1 MYSHATTVVASF
13 NRYWSGLRPSKLGK
27 SIEIRSEMMFSD
39 SQRAANGPMTCTEG
53 LEHVPIRFQCRS
65 GRYTIENLPKTD
77 QISSKSMKSIQN
89 PTKSSKSKQN
99 QGFRKKIEIFF
110 SFDTAKTFLDPPGC
124 PRLFL
129 MSRQCIII
137 NFNKKKYNL
146 EVGSLK
152 FQPGEDRGDDP
163 KNQEK

>member
-1 MYSHATTVVASF
+1 MHNYCSAYHYSLHKFTRHSNTCTVVASF

-27 SIEIRSEMMFSD
+27 SIEISSEITVSD

-53 LEHVPIRFQCRS
+53 LEHVSIRFQCRS

-99 QGFRKKIEIFF
+99 PGFRKNIEIFQVF
-110 SFDTAKTFLDPPGC
+110 RSQNYF
-124 PRLFL
+124 
-129 MSRQCIII
+129 
-137 NFNKKKYNL
+137 
-146 EVGSLK
+146 
-152 FQPGEDRGDDP
+152 
-163 KNQEK
+163 